1 MIVRRVQAVGGG
13 SLSISLPKSWVVRN
27 GIRKGDNLI
36 MEERADGSLLI
47 FADRRRKERETEL
60 DFSGDRSLETILSR
74 YLLGFDRIKIR
85 FPNGLSIEQR
95 KKVMKFISRLPGMEL
110 EDESSNILVF
120 RCTMDPAS
128 MKPREIL
135 LKMHEM
141 AYRMLDDAIKAAN
154 TGDKNLMD
162 LIKERDDVLDRI
174 YFTVVRAARLA
185 LIDAGVIARLGVNPV
200 ELMDLRICAMLEE
213 GIGDIAVE
221 LAYMNVDP
229 EAIAVMKKL
238 SDLKEMVS
246 RAIETGS
253 EEAAYESKMVG
264 LKLLEEVREVGGN
277 IAGILERVIRAYI
290 DISDLCI
297 AWSY

>member
-13 SLSISLPKSWVVRN
+13 SLSVSLPKSWVIRN
-27 GIRKGDNLI
+27 GIKKGDNLL
-36 MEERADGSLLI
+36 MEERVDGSLLI
-47 FADRRRKERETEL
+47 FADRRRRERETEL

-74 YLLGFDRIKIR
+74 YLLGFDRIRIR
-85 FPNGLSIEQR
+85 FPKGLSIEQR
-95 KKVMKFISRLPGMEL
+95 KRIMKFISRLPGMEL
-110 EDESSNILVF
+110 EDESSDLLVF

-135 LKMHEM
+135 LRMHEM
-141 AYRMLDDAIKAAN
+141 AYRMLEDAIRAAN

-174 YFTVVRAARLA
+174 YFTVVRATRLA
-185 LIDAGVIARLGVNPV
+185 LIDAGVMARLGVNPV

-221 LAYMNVDP
+221 LAYMNVNP
-229 EAIAVMKKL
+229 ETVTMMKKIR
-238 SDLKEMVS
+238 DLKDMVS
-246 RAIETGS
+246 KAIETGS
-253 EEAAYESKMVG
+253 DEASYESKTAG
-264 LKLLEEVREVGGN
+264 LKLLEEARKIGGE
-277 IAGILERVIRAYI
+277 IAGVLERIIRAYI

>member
-13 SLSISLPKSWVVRN
+13 SLSVSLPKSWVVRN
-27 GIRKGDNLI
+27 GVRKGDNLL

-47 FADRRRKERETEL
+47 FADRKRKERETEL
-60 DFSGDRSLETILSR
+60 EFVDERSLETILSR
-74 YLLGFDRIKIR
+74 YLLGFDTIRIR
-85 FPNGLSIEQR
+85 FPKGLSIEQR
-95 KKVMKFISRLPGMEL
+95 KRIMKFISRLPGMEL
-110 EDESSNILVF
+110 EDESSDLLIF

-128 MKPREIL
+128 MKPREML

-141 AYRMLDDAIKAAN
+141 AYRMLEDAMKAAS
-154 TGDKNLMD
+154 TGDENLRD
-162 LIKERDDVLDRI
+162 LVSERDDVLDRI
-174 YFTVVRAARLA
+174 YFTVVRMARLA
-185 LIDAGVIARLGVNPV
+185 LIDAGVMARLGVNPV

-221 LAYMNVDP
+221 LAYMDVSSDIIMMN
-229 EAIAVMKKL
+229 KL
-238 SDLKEMVS
+238 RDLKNRVS
-246 RAIETGS
+246 KAIETGS
-253 EEAAYESKMVG
+253 EEIAYESKTAG
-264 LKLLEEVREVGGN
+264 LELLEEVKEAGGK